1 MDTSADLRTR
11 NLHKDSYKNG
21 PMSLTLHRWE
31 GCNID
36 ALLRVKHACLG
47 PLRPDNVP
55 RTEVPGTFGLEEI
68 HQAILFIK
76 IFGIDF
82 YKDHEAGTPPPQW
95 LTGG

>member
-1 MDTSADLRTR
+1 
-11 NLHKDSYKNG
+11 
-21 PMSLTLHRWE
+21 MSLALRKRK

-55 RTEVPGTFGLEEI
+55 GTEARGTLGLEEI

-95 LTGG
+95 LTGEPALQNL

>member
-1 MDTSADLRTR
+1 MAV
-11 NLHKDSYKNG
+11 
-21 PMSLTLHRWE
+21 PELTKWE